1 MHGILDKEDT
11 DVTGKDGYVM
21 TLGFYDDLGYSYTA
35 KFAVSTPKTTQGLGT
50 GNNYF
55 ISLTDIIDS
64 KGNSI
69 VTKDENG
76 NAIKDEAG
84 KRKMLDSIWGDD
96 GKQDDTNGPKGYY
109 MKYDSNKG
117 TFVSIGDGSNTT
129 AGTKL

>member
-1 MHGILDKEDT
+1 MEFWIRKIP

-55 ISLTDIIDS
+55 YSLTDIIDS

-69 VTKDENG
+69 VTKDEMKCN
-76 NAIKDEAG
+76 
-84 KRKMLDSIWGDD
+84 KRRSW
-96 GKQDDTNGPKGYY
+96 
-109 MKYDSNKG
+109 
-117 TFVSIGDGSNTT
+117 
-129 AGTKL
+129 

>member
-1 MHGILDKEDT
+1 M
-11 DVTGKDGYVM
+11 
-21 TLGFYDDLGYSYTA
+21 
-35 KFAVSTPKTTQGLGT
+35 STPKTTQGLGT

-69 VTKDENG
+69 VT
-76 NAIKDEAG
+76 KDEAG

-109 MKYDSNKG
+109 MKYDSNK
-117 TFVSIGDGSNTT
+117 VH
-129 AGTKL
+129 L